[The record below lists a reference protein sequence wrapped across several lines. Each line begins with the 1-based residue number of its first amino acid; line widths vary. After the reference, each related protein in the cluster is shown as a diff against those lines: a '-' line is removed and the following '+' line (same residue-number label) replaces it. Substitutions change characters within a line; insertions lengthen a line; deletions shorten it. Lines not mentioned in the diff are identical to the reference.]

1 MNAYAKIA
9 VAAAAVLIVAVVG
22 YNLLPGRSTGVGGP
36 GPSASS
42 TVTPASSPSTSPAAT
57 PAGSVVDI
65 PDADTVLSPG
75 RYRWRPFAD
84 EPTLSLVAEIPD
96 GWRSVGSLGMTVLG
110 GTNGPDGMGIAFQ
123 RTDALFS
130 DACHWDPKGTRTFPQ
145 PGDVT
150 VGPTVDDLVAALR
163 SNTSYTSSTA
173 SPVTIDGF
181 KGQELELQLPAQ
193 VATCDEEQGSDGH
206 FIVFPGKDGGLYA
219 QGSSNRWRTYILDVE
234 GTRLII
240 VVLDYEGTPQAE
252 VDAARA
258 IVESLQITP

>member
-1 MNAYAKIA
+1 
-9 VAAAAVLIVAVVG
+9 
-22 YNLLPGRSTGVGGP
+22 
-36 GPSASS
+36 
-42 TVTPASSPSTSPAAT
+42 
-57 PAGSVVDI
+57 VVDI
-65 PDADTVLSPG
+65 PNADAVLSPG

-84 EPTLSLVAEIPD
+84 EPTLSVVAEIPD
-96 GWRSVGSLGMTVLG
+96 GWRSVGSLGMTAVG
-110 GTNGPDGMGIAFQ
+110 GTDGPDGMGIAFQ

-130 DACHWDPKGTRTFPQ
+130 DACHWDPKGTGTFPQ

-173 SPVTIDGF
+173 RPVTIDGF
-181 KGQELELQLPAQ
+181 KGQVLDLQLPAQ
-193 VATCDEEQGSDGH
+193 VATCDQEQGSGH
-206 FIVFPGKDGGLYA
+206 YIVFAGKDGGLYA
-219 QGSSNRWRTYILDVE
+219 QGSTNRWRTYILDVE

-240 VVLDYEGTPQAE
+240 VVLDYAGTPQAE